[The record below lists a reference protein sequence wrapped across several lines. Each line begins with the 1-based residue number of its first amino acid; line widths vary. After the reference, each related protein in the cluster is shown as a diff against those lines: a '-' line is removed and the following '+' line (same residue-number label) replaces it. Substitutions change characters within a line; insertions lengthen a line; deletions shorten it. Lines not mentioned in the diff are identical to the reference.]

1 MKEDYKVCLVGSY
14 LTASVMYFPSMR
26 NTVDMNMVLEGSPW
40 FVNNH
45 LLLLYKDFIGVNGE
59 TVWDFLTGLSRL
71 RHKNGPHK
79 YEKYEK
85 LSMFCFIY
93 GKLGHGGEF
102 LPAAGN
108 GGAICNTPYPFPS
121 PE

>member
-1 MKEDYKVCLVGSY
+1 MARQFGTFLLGFLDYDTK
-14 LTASVMYFPSMR
+14 
-26 NTVDMNMVLEGSPW
+26 MVLTSMKR
-40 FVNNH
+40 FM
-45 LLLLYKDFIGVNGE
+45 KI
-59 TVWDFLTGLSRL
+59 R
-71 RHKNGPHK
+71 
-79 YEKYEK
+79 YEK